1 MPPKDPAPTEDL
13 LQIQIAIELDRGR
26 KVAEIALEFQV
37 PEKKVLNIARNA
49 GLLESKKA
57 PLPEN
62 VFLKKKRKSSW
73 AVLKQVKILR
83 NWRQGWES
91 KPQPYSVGAR
101 LKGSRSPAD

>member
-26 KVAEIALEFQV
+26 KVAEIASEFQV
-37 PEKKVLNIARNA
+37 PEKRYGTSPAMQACWNP
-49 GLLESKKA
+49 KKA

-101 LKGSRSPAD
+101 

>member
-13 LQIQIAIELDRGR
+13 LQIQIAIELDRDGKSR
-26 KVAEIALEFQV
+26 KSRLNSKSL
-37 PEKKVLNIARNA
+37 KKRYETSPAMQACWNP
-49 GLLESKKA
+49 KKA

-101 LKGSRSPAD
+101 